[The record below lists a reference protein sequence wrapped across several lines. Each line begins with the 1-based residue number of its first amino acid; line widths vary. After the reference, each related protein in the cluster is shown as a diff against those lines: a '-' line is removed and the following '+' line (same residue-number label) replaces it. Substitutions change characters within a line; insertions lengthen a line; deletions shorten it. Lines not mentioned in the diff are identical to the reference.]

1 LAERIP
7 PGRAGRL
14 WLVSHLAAAH
24 RGRDLLDRKHQL
36 LRREQERL
44 AAISDQLRAAWR
56 EACANAQ
63 QWSLRSG
70 IVGGT
75 VTTGLFAQAVAGRAT
90 VAIDWVN
97 TMGVRHAGTAS
108 CDFPAL
114 APEVAV
120 AGNAALLPAAAAQRT
135 ALAAA
140 VDAAVVSTALRRIE
154 AEREAT
160 QRRLRGLEHHRIPR
174 LDSALRA
181 LQLQLDETER
191 EEQVVTRMAR
201 DRQQTS

>member
-1 LAERIP
+1 MAERIP

-44 AAISDQLRAAWR
+44 AAVSDELRTAWLA
-56 EACANAQ
+56 ACADAQ
-63 QWSLRSG
+63 RWSLRAG

-75 VTTGLFAQAVAGRAT
+75 VTTALFAQAVAGRAT
-90 VAIDWVN
+90 ATIVWAN
-97 TMGVRHAGTAS
+97 TMGVRHADSGN
-108 CDFPAL
+108 CEFPEL
-114 APEVAV
+114 AADVAV
-120 AGNAALLPAAAAQRT
+120 AGNAALLPAAAAHRT

-140 VDAAVVSTALRRIE
+140 VNAAVVATALRRIE
-154 AEREAT
+154 AERQAT
-160 QRRLRGLEHHRIPR
+160 QRRLRGIEHHRIPR
-174 LDSALRA
+174 LDAALHA

-201 DRQQTS
+201 ERQQG